1 MDRQPK
7 RLPGEPNPEGKPDGP
22 AHVARESYMGG
33 NAYGIARGIMAI
45 VDWRKRRRAAKR
57 R

>member
-1 MDRQPK
+1 MDRQAK
-7 RLPGEPNPEGKPDGP
+7 RIPGESNPEAKPDAP

-33 NAYGIARGIMAI
+33 NDYGIARGIIAL